1 MADLHTLVALL
12 HPGALMTSK
21 DHVELKDVIAR
32 IGVDIRNEDLLLEA
46 FTHASL
52 PAKSGRNY
60 QALEFLGDRIL
71 ALIIAEELYRRDPE
85 SPEGRLSLQF
95 KKMVRT
101 ETLSEIAV
109 ELGLG
114 AAIRADR
121 QGRSTIQASRN
132 VLADVCEA
140 LIGAIYIDGG
150 LDAARSFI
158 LTHWAS
164 RLHDLESEAKDP
176 KSMLQEWAAG
186 EGLPPPAYTVVD
198 RAGPA
203 HDPVFR
209 VKATLPGRVAEGEGR
224 SKRDAEQSAA
234 QKLLRAEGV
243 VGGE

>member
-1 MADLHTLVALL
+1 MA
-12 HPGALMTSK
+12 SK

-32 IGVDIRNEDLLLEA
+32 IGLNIRNEDLLREA

-52 PAKSGRNY
+52 PAASGRNY

-71 ALIIAEELYRRDPE
+71 ALIIAEELYRRAPQ
-85 SPEGRLSLQF
+85 SPEGGLSLRF
-95 KKMVRT
+95 KKLVRT
-101 ETLSEIAV
+101 ETLSEIAT

-114 AAIRADR
+114 SAIRADR

-140 LIGAIYIDGG
+140 LIGAVYLDGG
-150 LDAARSFI
+150 LDQARSFV

-164 RLHDLESEAKDP
+164 RFDDLESESKDP

-186 EGLPPPAYTVVD
+186 EGLPPPAYAVVE
-198 RAGPA
+198 RSGPA

-209 VKATLPGRVAEGEGR
+209 VKATLPGRTAEGEGK
-224 SKRDAEQSAA
+224 SKREAEQSAA
-234 QKLLRAEGV
+234 LKLLTAEGV
-243 VGGE
+243 VSGG